1 MTKFESNAKPTD
13 EDLVESIL
21 LPSKRIR
28 KGFETYTVL
37 TSAGQ
42 SLSGWLC
49 ERTEKRIV
57 LRDANGQSVEIA
69 AEDVEATKESSVSA
83 MPAGQVNQMASV
95 QQFLDLVRYLIEIRD
110 GGTARAQ
117 ELQPSPSMLVHVL
130 PEYEAKVDHAALVR
144 DSSKQV
150 LKQGEAIYQRVC
162 ANCHGTID
170 QPGSLPTSL
179 RFAEVSSRTAAIH
192 IRCTER

>member
-1 MTKFESNAKPTD
+1 MIDIRDLLSWIRSLGQFTLLWVVASGSLSQCLAQDLESQLKSMNSATLAQQAKQTGDAARGALLFHQPHIGCVRCHSVGALAQVVGPDLTKFESNAKPTD

-21 LPSKRIR
+21 LPSKKIR

-49 ERTEKRIV
+49 ERTAKRIV

-83 MPAGQVNQMASV
+83 MPAGQVNQMTSV
-95 QQFLDLVRYLIEIRD
+95 QQFLDLFV
-110 GGTARAQ
+110 T
-117 ELQPSPSMLVHVL
+117 
-130 PEYEAKVDHAALVR
+130 
-144 DSSKQV
+144 
-150 LKQGEAIYQRVC
+150 
-162 ANCHGTID
+162 
-170 QPGSLPTSL
+170 
-179 RFAEVSSRTAAIH
+179 
-192 IRCTER
+192 